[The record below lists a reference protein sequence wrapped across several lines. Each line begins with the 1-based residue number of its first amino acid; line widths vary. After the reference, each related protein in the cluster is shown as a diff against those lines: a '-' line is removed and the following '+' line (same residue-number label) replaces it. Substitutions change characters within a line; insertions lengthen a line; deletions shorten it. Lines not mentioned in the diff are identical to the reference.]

1 MRLRDFLK
9 SKAAAIA
16 IFLFVDC
23 YMALLLWVYSM
34 NMEGIVFACAAI
46 TLAFIAAITIEYLP
60 RRKYYNQVEE
70 TLRSLEKKYLL
81 ASFLDEPEF
90 YEGRIFSDCIEQLG
104 KSMNDEIAKYKTAS
118 KEYREYIELWIHEV
132 KTPIASSRLILE
144 NNPSPAAADLGEEL
158 DAIDYY
164 LEQALFYSR
173 STDVQ
178 KDYII
183 KETDLFRMVNLVI
196 RRNARYFIRDKI
208 KLELEK
214 RDITVFTDEKWLEYI
229 LNQIVVNSIKY
240 RRKEGAVISVYA
252 QERQNAI
259 SLFIRDNGIGIS
271 RKDIGRV
278 FEKGYTG
285 VTGRE
290 YKKATGIGLYLVKK
304 LSTKLGLSVGI
315 TSEEGKGTTVELVF
329 PKNEIADLTKS

>member
-16 IFLFVDC
+16 IFLFVVC
-23 YMALLLWVYSM
+23 FMALLLWVYSM
-34 NMEGIVFACAAI
+34 NAEGIVFACAVFA
-46 TLAFIAAITIEYLP
+46 LSFIAALSIEYLP

-70 TLRSLEKKYLL
+70 TLQSLEKKYLL

-104 KSMNDEIAKYKTAS
+104 KAMSDEIAKYKTAS

-144 NNPSPAAADLGEEL
+144 NNPSPAADGLGEEL

-183 KETDLFRMVNLVI
+183 KETDLFDVVNQVI

-214 RDITVFTDEKWLEYI
+214 QDVTVFIDEKWLEYI

-252 QERQNAI
+252 QERQNAV

-271 RKDIGRV
+271 QKDIGRV

-304 LSTKLGLSVGI
+304 LSMKLGLSVGI
-315 TSEEGKGTTVELVF
+315 ESEEGKGTVVELVF
-329 PKNEIADLTKS
+329 PKTEFADLTKL